1 MRGAMTI
8 AYKEFSTFFKTPI
21 AYIVICVFQIL
32 VGWLFFSTYFEN
44 KEASMRGFFDWMPFT
59 FMIFAPAVSM
69 RMWAEERKIGTFES
83 LLTMPMSD
91 TAIVVGKF
99 LAALGL
105 IGLMLLLSLPVAF
118 IVAFT
123 SASPVDLGPIIGGYL
138 GALFLGGTY
147 LAMGLFASAITE
159 NQIVGFIL
167 GLACAVVFYFIGLPV
182 LANVLPSAL
191 AEFLRLLSVNHHFEN
206 IGRGVIDS
214 RDVFYYLS
222 MIVVFLMAN
231 VAAVRMR

>member
-21 AYIVICVFQIL
+21 AYIVICAFQIL
-32 VGWLFFSTYFEN
+32 VGWLFFSTYFESR
-44 KEASMRGFFDWMPFT
+44 EASMRGFFDWMPFT

-83 LLTMPMSD
+83 LMTMPMSD

-105 IGLMLLLSLPVAF
+105 ISVMLVLSLPVAF
-118 IVAFT
+118 IVAYT
-123 SASPVDLGPIIGGYL
+123 SASAVDIGPIMGGYL

-147 LAMGLFASAITE
+147 LAMGLFASALTE

-167 GLACAVVFYFIGLPV
+167 GLVFAVVFYFIGLPV
-182 LANVLPSAL
+182 LANVLPSSL
-191 AEFLRLLSVNHHFEN
+191 ADFLRLLSVNHHFDN

-222 MIVVFLMAN
+222 MIAVFLMAN
-231 VAAVRMR
+231 VAAVRLR